1 MSSTQGAYFLDTSV
15 AGLILDGELWTRS
28 PEKLPR
34 YYPELSWASC
44 SSLKEVGDH
53 PSVQRVRMAYEWSK
67 EFKHSGGRIMIT
79 PSVKLE
85 LLSAPQ
91 VSFDSI

>member
-1 MSSTQGAYFLDTSV
+1 MSSTHGAYFLDTSV
-15 AGLILDGELWTRS
+15 IFDGELWTRS

-34 YYPELSWASC
+34 YYPELSWAC
-44 SSLKEVGDH
+44 SSLKEMGVH
-53 PSVQRVRMAYEWSK
+53 PTIERIRLAYEWSK
-67 EFKHSGGRIMIT
+67 QFKHSGGKIMIT